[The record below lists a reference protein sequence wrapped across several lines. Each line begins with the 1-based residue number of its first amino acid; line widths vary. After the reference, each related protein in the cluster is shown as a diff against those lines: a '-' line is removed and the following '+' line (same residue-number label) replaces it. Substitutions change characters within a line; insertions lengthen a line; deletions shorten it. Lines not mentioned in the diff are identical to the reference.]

1 MNKIAKRVF
10 TRAIVR
16 IPGENFSQ
24 GISTSDLGKPN
35 YCLAL
40 EQHHTLCKSLK
51 ECGLKL
57 IVLEPDLE
65 FPDSTF
71 VEDTAIVTEKCAVIT
86 RPGDKRRRGEEERIK
101 KELSRHRKIE
111 AIHKPGTVDG
121 GDILRVKEHFY
132 IGLSARTNPAGGNQ
146 LGDILRKYGYSSSM
160 VQIDKMLHLKSGV
173 NFLDQNNLVIWEEL
187 EHLSEFKGFNTIS
200 VISGEKY
207 AANCM
212 LINNRVLIPAGFP
225 DIKIKL
231 EARKYKVVELEVSEF
246 EKMDG
251 GLTCLS
257 IRF

>member
-1 MNKIAKRVF
+1 MSKMAKRVF

-24 GISTSDLGKPN
+24 GITTSDLGKPN
-35 YCLAL
+35 YRLAL
-40 EQHHTLCKSLK
+40 EQHYNYCKSLK
-51 ECGLKL
+51 ECGLEL
-57 IVLEPDLE
+57 IVLEPDLD

-71 VEDTAIVTEKCAVIT
+71 VEDTAIVMEEGAVIT
-86 RPGDKRRRGEEERIK
+86 RPGDKRRRGEEGNIK
-101 KELSRHRKIE
+101 KELSRHREIE
-111 AIHKPGTVDG
+111 AIYEPGTVDG
-121 GDILRVKEHFY
+121 GDILRVKDHFY
-132 IGLSARTNPAGGNQ
+132 IGLSARTNSAGGNQ
-146 LGDILRKYGYSSSM
+146 LKGILRKYGYSSSM
-160 VQIDKMLHLKSGV
+160 VQIDNMLHLKSGV

-187 EHLSEFKGFNTIS
+187 KHLPEFKGFDIIS

-212 LINNRVLIPAGFP
+212 LINNRVLIPSGFP
-225 DIKIKL
+225 DIKEKL
-231 EARKYKVVELEVSEF
+231 EARKYQVLEQDVSEF

>member
-1 MNKIAKRVF
+1 MNKMSKSIY

-24 GISTSDLGKPN
+24 GITTSDLGKPDYRMVLKQHYT
-35 YCLAL
+35 YC
-40 EQHHTLCKSLK
+40 ESLK
-51 ECGLKL
+51 ECGLEL
-57 IVLEPDLE
+57 IVLEPDLD

-86 RPGDKRRRGEEERIK
+86 RPGDKRRRGEEGKIK
-101 KELSRHRKIE
+101 KELSRHREIE
-111 AIHKPGTVDG
+111 AILEPGTVDG

-132 IGLSARTNPAGGNQ
+132 IGLSARTNSAGGNQ
-146 LGDILRKYGYSSSM
+146 LGDILRKYGYSSSI
-160 VQIDKMLHLKSGV
+160 VHIDKMLHLKSGV

-187 EHLSEFKGFNTIS
+187 KHLTEFKGFDLIS

-212 LINNRVLIPAGFP
+212 LINSWVLIPAGFP
-225 DIKIKL
+225 DVKKKL
-231 EARKYKVVELEVSEF
+231 EARKYQVLELDVSEF

>member
-1 MNKIAKRVF
+1 MNKMSKRIY

-16 IPGENFSQ
+16 IPGENFGQ
-24 GISTSDLGKPN
+24 GITTSNLGKPN
-35 YCLAL
+35 YHLAL
-40 EQHHTLCKSLK
+40 EQHHTYCESLK
-51 ECGLKL
+51 ECGLEL
-57 IVLEPDLE
+57 IVLEPALD

-101 KELSRHRKIE
+101 KELSGRRKIE
-111 AIHKPGTVDG
+111 VIYEPGTVDG
-121 GDILRVKEHFY
+121 GDVLRAKEHFY
-132 IGLSARTNPAGGNQ
+132 IGLSARTNSAGGNQ
-146 LGDILRKYGYSSSM
+146 LGDILKKYGYSSSM

-173 NFLDQNNLVIWEEL
+173 NFLDQNTLVIWEEL
-187 EHLSEFKGFNTIS
+187 KHLPEFKGFDIIS
-200 VISGEKY
+200 VISSEKY
-207 AANCM
+207 AANCL

-225 DIKIKL
+225 DIKEKL
-231 EARKYKVVELEVSEF
+231 EDRKYQVLELDVSEF

>member
-24 GISTSDLGKPN
+24 GITTSDLGKPN
-35 YCLAL
+35 YSLAL
-40 EQHHTLCKSLK
+40 EQHHTYCESLK
-51 ECGLKL
+51 ECGLEL
-57 IVLEPDLE
+57 IVLEPDLD

-86 RPGDKRRRGEEERIK
+86 RPGDKRRRGEEGKIK

-111 AIHKPGTVDG
+111 AILEPGTVDG

-132 IGLSARTNPAGGNQ
+132 IGLSARTNSAGGNQ
-146 LGDILRKYGYSSSM
+146 LKGILRKYGYSSSM
-160 VQIDKMLHLKSGV
+160 VQIDNMLHLKSGV

-187 EHLSEFKGFNTIS
+187 KHLPEFKEFDIIS
-200 VISGEKY
+200 VISSEKY

-212 LINNRVLIPAGFP
+212 LINNRVLIPSGFP
-225 DIKIKL
+225 DIKEKL
-231 EARKYKVVELEVSEF
+231 EARKYQVLEQDVSEF

>member
-1 MNKIAKRVF
+1 MNKMSKRIY
-10 TRAIVR
+10 TKAIVR
-16 IPGENFSQ
+16 TPGENFGQ
-24 GISTSDLGKPN
+24 GITTSVLGKPN
-35 YCLAL
+35 YRLAL
-40 EQHHTLCKSLK
+40 EQHHTYCESLK
-51 ECGLKL
+51 ECGLEL
-57 IVLEPDLE
+57 IVLEPDLD

-71 VEDTAIVTEKCAVIT
+71 VEDTAIVTERCAVIT

-101 KELSRHRKIE
+101 KELSGHRKIE
-111 AIHKPGTVDG
+111 VIYEPGTVDG
-121 GDILRVKEHFY
+121 GDVLRVKEHFY
-132 IGLSARTNPAGGNQ
+132 IGLSTRTNSVGGNQ
-146 LGDILRKYGYSSSM
+146 LGDILRKYAYSSSM

-187 EHLSEFKGFNTIS
+187 KHLPEFNGFDIIS

-207 AANCM
+207 AANCL

-225 DIKIKL
+225 DVKEKL
-231 EARKYKVVELEVSEF
+231 EDRKYQVLELDVSEF